1 MDRPIINEFFLKCD
15 CQEDGLSFVKYDWY
29 DNDPEIWISYFKRS
43 HKNDTLKDRLKL
55 CWRILTG
62 QEVDLWDIVISKEKV
77 EELKK
82 FINDNKFS

>member
-1 MDRPIINEFFLKCD
+1 MDRHIINEFFLKCD
-15 CQEDGLSFVKYDWY
+15 CQEDGLSFVKYD
-29 DNDPEIWISYFKRS
+29 NEPELWISYFKRS
-43 HKNDTLKDRLKL
+43 HINDSFKYRLKL

-82 FINDNKFS
+82 YINNIKFS